1 MSNIKINESIGI
13 PTQTQVL
20 GPVTLKNLKKRWN
33 FNV

>member
-13 PTQTQVL
+13 STQTQVL
-20 GPVTLKNLKKRWN
+20 KPVTFKNLEKRWN